1 MTIYKEMKYQKRLPE
16 AEKLAEGKVGVY
28 KWKVLSHGTHPCGY
42 VSVPEN
48 HPFYGKNCSEIEGDI
63 EVHGGL
69 TFSGR
74 MKDSDD
80 YWFGWDYAHVG
91 DHTYISGLLFDTE
104 KSWTTQE
111 IADECFDVIKQFWY
125 YMEHYMDKEAL
136 QKLEAGLAFLEGIIG
151 REEYVNDRMRF
162 DIDLREKE
170 YEFCK
175 ALDKDLVAAREALSS
190 AGSTIRK
197 YLKGTEEKERE

>member
-28 KWKVLSHGTHPCGY
+28 KWKVLSHWTHPCGY

-69 TFSGR
+69 TFSGK

-80 YWFGWDYAHVG
+80 YWFGWDY
-91 DHTYISGLLFDTE
+91 YS
-104 KSWTTQE
+104 K
-111 IADECFDVIKQFWY
+111 VIPPNESLKKPGQFGFYQSKWIKVI
-125 YMEHYMDKEAL
+125 EE
-136 QKLEAGLAFLEGIIG
+136 LEAAFEVSPLFHRPNKIG
-151 REEYVNDRMRF
+151 KP
-162 DIDLREKE
+162 L
-170 YEFCK
+170 K
-175 ALDKDLVAAREALSS
+175 ATFY
-190 AGSTIRK
+190 AGTGERVIACVMPKIVRTI
-197 YLKGTEEKERE
+197 ERDASIKACI

>member
-69 TFSGR
+69 TFSG
-74 MKDSDD
+74 K
-80 YWFGWDYAHVG
+80 
-91 DHTYISGLLFDTE
+91 
-104 KSWTTQE
+104 
-111 IADECFDVIKQFWY
+111 
-125 YMEHYMDKEAL
+125 
-136 QKLEAGLAFLEGIIG
+136 
-151 REEYVNDRMRF
+151 
-162 DIDLREKE
+162 
-170 YEFCK
+170 
-175 ALDKDLVAAREALSS
+175 
-190 AGSTIRK
+190 
-197 YLKGTEEKERE
+197 

>member
-28 KWKVLSHGTHPCGY
+28 KWKILSHGTHPCGY

-69 TFSGR
+69 TFSGK
-74 MKDSDD
+74 MKGSDD
-80 YWFGWDYAHVG
+80 YWFGWDYAHAG
-91 DHTYISGLLFDTE
+91 DHTYISGLLFSTE

-136 QKLEAGLAFLEGIIG
+136 RELEAGLGYLQGIIG
-151 REEYVNDRMRF
+151 K
-162 DIDLREKE
+162 KE
-170 YEFCK
+170 YELVMADFPDLDGKEYEGCK
-175 ALDKDLVAAREALSS
+175 AVLNDLGTAREALSRAS
-190 AGSTIRK
+190 RTINT
-197 YLKGTEEKERE
+197 YLKDNK

>member
-1 MTIYKEMKYQKRLPE
+1 MTIYKEMKYQKCLPE

-28 KWKVLSHGTHPCGY
+28 KWQVLSHGTHPCGY

-69 TFSGR
+69 SFSGK

-91 DHTYISGLLFDTE
+91 DRTYISGLLFDTE

-125 YMEHYMDKEAL
+125 YMEHYVDKEAL
-136 QKLEAGLAFLEGIIG
+136 QELAAGLGYLQRIIG
-151 REEYVNDRMRF
+151 KEEYVNDRMRF

-170 YEFCK
+170 YEFCN
-175 ALDKDLVAAREALSS
+175 ALAKDLASAREALSS
-190 AGSTIRK
+190 ARNTIRK
-197 YLKGTEEKERE
+197 YLKDNK